1 MVEFTLMSAKK
12 KTRLPKPKLTFDRL
26 GQIFF
31 TIREVAKLTSTINRK
46 LLFLAFF
53 FNAIWG
59 FLAIPGFYLEKLII
73 DKLVE
78 SIGSPDL
85 YPVLYSAGVLLT
97 LALLLSLFRNILGSY
112 TGFLR
117 RVLSRYFDAELGVMI
132 GQKLAEL
139 DMETL
144 DDPVFQD
151 RFSKVEKE
159 YGRRAW
165 GLMMPL
171 SNIPNYLVGFIS
183 SVGIIVLL
191 NPLIALGVIL
201 VSLPQIFIDSKYIK
215 KGYEYWTRNSAKRR
229 IWGWLSMYLVR
240 NRNFMEL
247 KLLNLSNYLAKRIRK
262 ISQAIIDERYR
273 LNKKREFSRFGSLIP
288 LTVFEFGVSLLLVS
302 WVIIGKITVGSFQLY
317 VRTLRNAEQNL
328 ASLVSALLEIYE
340 NYIYVRDLVWFLN
353 LKPSI
358 ASKRKDISVDEIN
371 SFSLE
376 FKNVWFRYK
385 KDQPWILKAIDFKIE
400 PGERIAMVGPNGA
413 GKTTLIK
420 LITRFYDP
428 QKGEISVGEKLL
440 NMIQVDQWRDV
451 FTVLFQQFESYPF
464 SVKESIGFGDV
475 RRINSL
481 EGIKKA
487 AKESGIDKYIEGL
500 PLKYDNPL
508 TPRFEKGV
516 QPSKGQW
523 QRIGIARVLFKKD
536 SKFIVLDEPTS
547 NVDPEAEEKIFQEL
561 VRKTEKRD
569 KTLIFVTQ
577 RFSTVRLAD
586 RILVVDDGKIV
597 EQGTHGDLMQKKGK
611 YAKMFNIQAQAY
623 LENNGKN

>member
-1 MVEFTLMSAKK
+1 MAKK
-12 KTRLPKPKLTFDRL
+12 IKLRKLPKPKITFDRL
-26 GQIFF
+26 GQIIF
-31 TIREVAKLTSTINRK
+31 TLKEVAKLTSTINRK

-53 FNAIWG
+53 LNAIWG

-78 SIGSPDL
+78 SIGSPDI
-85 YPVLYSAGVLLT
+85 YPVLYSAGILLM

-183 SVGIIVLL
+183 SVAILLIL

-215 KGYEYWTRNSAKRR
+215 KGYEIWTKNSANRR
-229 IWGWLSMYLVR
+229 VWGWLNMYLVR

-247 KLLNLSNYLAKRIRK
+247 KLLNLSDYLAKRIRK
-262 ISQAIIDERYR
+262 ISKAIIDERYK
-273 LNKKREFSRFGSLIP
+273 LNKKREFSRFGSIIP
-288 LTVFEFGVSLLLVS
+288 LTVFEFGVSLFLVF
-302 WVIIGKITVGSFQLY
+302 WVVIGRITVGSFQLY
-317 VRTLRNAEQNL
+317 TRTLRNAEQNL
-328 ASLVSALLEIYE
+328 ASLVSSLLEIYE

-353 LKPSI
+353 LKASI
-358 ASKRKDISVDEIN
+358 KSKRGSISADNIKD
-371 SFSLE
+371 FSLE
-376 FKNVWFRYK
+376 FKDVWFKYK
-385 KDQPWILKAIDFKIE
+385 KSQPWVLKGIDFKIS
-400 PGERIAMVGPNGA
+400 PGERIAIVGPNGA

-428 QKGEISVGEKLL
+428 QKGAILVDGKKL
-440 NMIQVDQWRDV
+440 NEFNIKQWRDK
-451 FTVLFQQFESYPF
+451 FTVLFQQFEGYPF
-464 SVKESIGFGDV
+464 SVRESIGFGDIK
-475 RRINSL
+475 RIKSIK
-481 EGIKKA
+481 GIKKA
-487 AKESGIDKYIEGL
+487 ARETGIDEYVESL
-500 PLKYDNPL
+500 PLKYNNPL
-508 TPRFEKGV
+508 TARFEKGV
-516 QPSKGQW
+516 QPSTGQW
-523 QRIGIARVLFKKD
+523 QRIGISRVLFRKD
-536 SKFIVLDEPTS
+536 AKFIMLDEPTS
-547 NVDPEAEEKIFQEL
+547 NVDPEAEEKIFRLLEK
-561 VRKTEKRD
+561 KTRGEN

-577 RFSTVRLAD
+577 RFSTVRAAD
-586 RILVVDDGKIV
+586 RIMVVDDGEII
-597 EQGTHGDLMQKKGK
+597 EQGTHKQLMAKKGK
-611 YAKMFNIQAQAY
+611 YAKMFTLQAQAY
-623 LENNGKN
+623 LDRN